1 VSDFLLFLSL
11 SISKTKLMKTIIELF
26 EVSVSKFSENIFLW
40 EKKGGVFQGTTYKE
54 VHRQVLQFAAGLQAI
69 GIRKGDRIGLIS
81 EGRNQWLISELGILY
96 AGAVNVPLSVKL
108 DSKSELKFRLE
119 HSGCRMVIVSE
130 GQAPKIEGI
139 RKELPELEKV
149 IYLDEKED
157 HEEDD
162 LNYDHILATG
172 KTFLRENRD
181 LVEQVYKSAGPND
194 LANISYTSGTTAD
207 PKGIMLSHLNYTANV
222 IQSNTLIEITPDW
235 RTLAF
240 LPWDH
245 SFGHTAC
252 LYCMMYN
259 GASVASL
266 ENGKTPMETLKNIP
280 KNIQEIKPT
289 VLMSVPAIAKN
300 FRKGIE
306 TAIRQKG
313 KVTQKI
319 FEHALKIAYRYNGTG
334 WDKGK
339 GSRAIYKPLVALYD
353 RILFSKIRESF
364 GGKLKFFIGGGALL
378 DIELQRFFYAI
389 GIPMCQ
395 GYGLSEASPV
405 ISSNGLHA
413 IKFGSS
419 GKLVKYLDLK
429 IMDENGNELPTG
441 MKGEIVVKGDNVMLG
456 YWKNPKATAETVVD
470 GWLHTGDMGYMD
482 PDGFLFVLGRFKSLL
497 IANDGEKYSPEGIE
511 EAIIE
516 QSPLIDQCMLYNN
529 QNPYTT
535 ALIVPNIQSLNR
547 KLSAAGL
554 KPGTDEANAESLRL
568 IQAEID
574 QYKKGGKFENMFP
587 ERWLPATI
595 AVLPEAFTEQ
605 NHLLNSTMKIVRGKI
620 TEYFARELEFLY
632 TPESK
637 NIVNERNLKAIAK
650 WNR

>member
-1 VSDFLLFLSL
+1 
-11 SISKTKLMKTIIELF
+11 MKTVIELF
-26 EVSVSKFSENIFLW
+26 EASVSKYPDNVLLW
-40 EKKGGVFQGTTYKE
+40 EKKEGEFRGTTYRE
-54 VHRQVLQFAAGLQAI
+54 VHRHVLHFAAGLQAT
-69 GIRKGDRIGLIS
+69 GIKKGDRIGLIS

-96 AGAVNVPLSVKL
+96 AGAINVPLSVKL
-108 DSKSELKFRLE
+108 DAKSELRFRLE
-119 HSGCRMVIVSE
+119 HSGCRMVVVSE
-130 GQAPKIEGI
+130 GQAPKIEEI
-139 RKELPELEKV
+139 RKEIPGLEKV
-149 IYLDEKED
+149 IYLDDKENPG
-157 HEEDD
+157 END
-162 LNYDHILATG
+162 LSYESIIIEG
-172 KTFLRENRD
+172 KTFLRESKD
-181 LVEQVYKSAGPND
+181 LVEQVYKAVKPED

-222 IQSNTLIEITPDW
+222 IQSNTLMEITAEW
-235 RTLAF
+235 KTLAF

-245 SFGHTAC
+245 AFAHTAC
-252 LYCMMYN
+252 LYCFIYN

-266 ENGKTPMETLKNIP
+266 EPGKTPIETLKNIP
-280 KNIQEIKPT
+280 KNIREIQPT
-289 VLMSVPAIAKN
+289 ILMSVPAIAKN

-313 KVTQKI
+313 KITQKL
-319 FEHALKIAYRYNGTG
+319 FEHALKIAYQYNGIG

-339 GSRAIYKPLVALYD
+339 GYRTFYKPFAALYD
-353 RILFSKIRESF
+353 KILFSKIRESF

-405 ISSNGLHA
+405 ISSNAIHA

-419 GKLVKYLDLK
+419 GRLVKYMDLK
-429 IMDENGNELPTG
+429 IVDGDGHELPIG
-441 MKGEIVVKGDNVMLG
+441 EKGEIMIKGDNVMAG
-456 YWKNPKATAETVVD
+456 YWNNPKATDETVVD

-482 PDGFLFVLGRFKSLL
+482 PDGFLYVLGRFKSLL

-511 EAIIE
+511 EAMIE

-529 QNPYTT
+529 QNPYTVG
-535 ALIVPNIQSLNR
+535 LIVPNIQAVNR
-547 KLSAAGL
+547 KLTGAGL
-554 KPGTDEANAESLRL
+554 PTGSDAANKESLRL

-620 TEYFARELEFLY
+620 TEYFEEELVFLY
-632 TPESK
+632 TPEAK
-637 NIVNERNLKAIAK
+637 NTVNERNLKAIAR
-650 WNR
+650 WNS

>member
-1 VSDFLLFLSL
+1 
-11 SISKTKLMKTIIELF
+11 MKTIIELF
-26 EVSVSKFSENIFLW
+26 EASVSKYSENVLLW
-40 EKKGGVFQGTTYKE
+40 EKNEGEFRATSYKE
-54 VHRQVLQFAAGLQAI
+54 VHRQVLQFAAGLQAT
-69 GIRKGDRIGLIS
+69 GIKKGDRIGLIS

-96 AGAVNVPLSVKL
+96 AGAINVPLSVKL
-108 DSKSELKFRLE
+108 DARSELKFRLE
-119 HSGCRMVIVSE
+119 HSGCRMVVVSE
-130 GQAPKIEGI
+130 GQAFKIEEI
-139 RKELPELEKV
+139 RKDLPALERV
-149 IYLDEKED
+149 IYLDEKENPG
-157 HEEDD
+157 END
-162 LNYDHILATG
+162 LSYESIIIEG
-172 KTFLRENRD
+172 KTFLRENKN
-181 LVEQVYKSAGPND
+181 LVEQVYKAVKPED

-222 IQSNTLIEITPDW
+222 IQSNTLMEITSEW
-235 RTLAF
+235 KTLAF

-245 SFGHTAC
+245 AFAHTAC
-252 LYCMMYN
+252 LYCFIYN

-266 ENGKTPMETLKNIP
+266 EPGKTPMETLKNIP
-280 KNIQEIKPT
+280 KNIKEIQPT
-289 VLMSVPAIAKN
+289 ILMSVPAIAKN

-313 KVTQKI
+313 KITQKL
-319 FEHALKIAYRYNGTG
+319 FEHALKTAYLYNGIG

-339 GSRAIYKPLVALYD
+339 GYRAFYKPLVTLYD
-353 RILFSKIRESF
+353 KILFSKIRENF
-364 GGKLKFFIGGGALL
+364 GGKLRFFIGGGALL

-405 ISSNGLHA
+405 ISSNAVHA

-419 GKLVKYLDLK
+419 GRLVKYMDLK
-429 IMDENGNELPTG
+429 IVDDDGHELPTG
-441 MKGEIVVKGDNVMLG
+441 EKGEIMIKGDNVMAG
-456 YWKNPKATAETVVD
+456 YWNNPKATAETVVD

-482 PDGFLFVLGRFKSLL
+482 PDGFLYVLGRFKSLL

-511 EAIIE
+511 EAIVD
-516 QSPLIDQCMLYNN
+516 QSSIIDQCMLFNN
-529 QNPYTT
+529 QSPYTIG
-535 ALIVPNIQSLNR
+535 LLVPNIQAINR
-547 KLSAAGL
+547 KLTGSGLQPGSDAAN
-554 KPGTDEANAESLRL
+554 KESLRL
-568 IQAEID
+568 LQAEVD

-620 TEYFARELEFLY
+620 TEYFSKDLDFLY
-632 TPESK
+632 TPEAK
-637 NIVNERNLKAIAK
+637 NIVNEHNLKAIAG